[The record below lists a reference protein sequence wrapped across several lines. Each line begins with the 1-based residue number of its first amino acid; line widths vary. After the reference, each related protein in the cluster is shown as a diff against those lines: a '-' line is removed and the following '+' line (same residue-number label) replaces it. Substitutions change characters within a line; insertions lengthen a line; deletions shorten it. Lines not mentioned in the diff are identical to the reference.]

1 MTSAAVELGRKLGY
15 VGAGTAE
22 FILVYRITAAIQRV
36 ALTVYLG

>member
-22 FILVYRITAAIQRV
+22 FILVCVVNYAN
-36 ALTVYLG
+36 LHETVY